1 MFRSLLENGRS
12 EMKIILQSS
21 LTYVKDYEK
30 INKGEEIYRVKRKAS
45 LQKMFSSSQYIFYI
59 VNANSNHW
67 ICLCLSMEF
76 KRIFSVDSQNIYST
90 GQSKANEVIQ
100 VLQEHFNI
108 RDIEW
113 VSLKSPDQK
122 DGTSC
127 GIFTA
132 LNSAFLLKSILEG
145 TFTSGGPTDMKKW
158 GNKNF
163 TKEDKLNIRRCA
175 KDVIYGDKDAA
186 SLLEWLN

>member
-1 MFRSLLENGRS
+1 MDSQNNDS
-12 EMKIILQSS
+12 TCQ
-21 LTYVKDYEK
+21 
-30 INKGEEIYRVKRKAS
+30 RKAS
-45 LQKMFSSSQYIFYI
+45 
-59 VNANSNHW
+59 
-67 ICLCLSMEF
+67 
-76 KRIFSVDSQNIYST
+76 
-90 GQSKANEVIQ
+90 EVIQ
-100 VLQEHFNI
+100 VLQEHFDI

-113 VSLKSPDQK
+113 VRLKPPYQR

-163 TKEDKLNIRRCA
+163 TEEDKLSIRRCA

-186 SLLEWLN
+186 SLLGWLN

>member
-1 MFRSLLENGRS
+1 
-12 EMKIILQSS
+12 
-21 LTYVKDYEK
+21 
-30 INKGEEIYRVKRKAS
+30 
-45 LQKMFSSSQYIFYI
+45 
-59 VNANSNHW
+59 
-67 ICLCLSMEF
+67 MEF

-90 GQSKANEVIQ
+90 GQSKANEVIR

-145 TFTSGGPTDMKKW
+145 TFTSCGPTDMKKW

-175 KDVIYGDKDAA
+175 KDVIYGVKDAA